1 MHPLQLPGRRAPG
14 QGQGKGWTGQER
26 TGPHPFDPAMEASLK
41 DLTARARKAAAR
53 SHVPF
58 SGRPKGAVLLLSDGH
73 WVPGCRIESAVLP
86 LAITALQA
94 AIAAAIAAGRRDV
107 VAAVLSCDAD
117 ATDDNFIKGGPF
129 SILERVA
136 LNAYLVTGKLSTARA
151 PLPIHLAPSTV
162 KEGMMAARLAANRA
176 YTPVSGFAVGCAGRT
191 NEGML
196 VTGVNVEHEDWQRML
211 CAERSLLA
219 IQRSWGLPELAE
231 IFIACIHADTSSPC
245 GACRQLL
252 VELAPH
258 ATIWMDRSSGPPW
271 RSSPKRLLPRAF
283 GWHPD
288 G

>member
-1 MHPLQLPGRRAPG
+1 
-14 QGQGKGWTGQER
+14 
-26 TGPHPFDPAMEASLK
+26 MESSLK

-53 SHVPF
+53 SRVPF
-58 SGRPKGAVLLLSDGH
+58 SNRPKGAVLLLSDGH

-94 AIAAAIAAGRRDV
+94 AIAAGKRDV

-117 ATDDNFIKGGPF
+117 ATENNFIKGGPF
-129 SILERVA
+129 PSLQRVILNV
-136 LNAYLVTGKLSTARA
+136 YLVTEKLPPTRA
-151 PLPIHLAPSTV
+151 HLPTHLASSTV
-162 KEGMMAARLAANRA
+162 KEGMMAARLAAKRA
-176 YTPVSGFAVGCAGRT
+176 YTPVPGFAVGCAGRT

-219 IQRSWGLPELAE
+219 IQRSWGRPELAE